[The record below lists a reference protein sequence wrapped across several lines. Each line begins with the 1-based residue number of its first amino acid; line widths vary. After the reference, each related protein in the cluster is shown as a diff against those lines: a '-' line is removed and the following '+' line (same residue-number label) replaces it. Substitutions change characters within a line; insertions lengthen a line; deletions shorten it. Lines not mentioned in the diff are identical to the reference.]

1 MSTGLWISSFLPRPA
16 FNRWRVVI
24 SFLSFVYPYLCAF
37 INTICFCM
45 GFQPAHHPEPFPPPP
60 PPFFFSFFF
69 FFFGLFLLSFRFYLF
84 CGCSYF
90 LFLFFS
96 FQHPFCGVYVD
107 YVCVAKLGMN
117 DHSGFWGSPY
127 RFYYCCRRVCVVL
140 VPGGTQSIAF

>member
-1 MSTGLWISSFLPRPA
+1 
-16 FNRWRVVI
+16 
-24 SFLSFVYPYLCAF
+24 
-37 INTICFCM
+37 M
-45 GFQPAHHPEPFPPPP
+45 GFQPAHHPGPGAPPPP
-60 PPFFFSFFF
+60 PGGGCFFF
-69 FFFGLFLLSFRFYLF
+69 F
-84 CGCSYF
+84 
-90 LFLFFS
+90 FFS